1 MQAISQAIHA
11 YDLPEAAHILK
22 RHGYSTLHI
31 DQKGFETG
39 HSARDVGILVVDDA
53 AEILTTMSHLLERDY
68 HVRVAS
74 NGARALQIAASHEPP
89 DLILLDLSMPTMDGI
104 EVLTRLKQ
112 GDTTRRIPVLMFT
125 ANTNIDIQ
133 EKAFALGAKD
143 VIEKPVTPPV
153 LQARINTQIEILQLR
168 SSQVLR
174 TIAASES
181 PDQTT

>member
-1 MQAISQAIHA
+1 
-11 YDLPEAAHILK
+11 
-22 RHGYSTLHI
+22 
-31 DQKGFETG
+31 
-39 HSARDVGILVVDDA
+39 
-53 AEILTTMSHLLERDY
+53 
-68 HVRVAS
+68 
-74 NGARALQIAASHEPP
+74 
-89 DLILLDLSMPTMDGI
+89 MPTMDGI